1 MTVKRLMKTACAAVA
16 IGLLL
21 AAVSTPA
28 QEGGRGEGGDHHHGH
43 MMSPEDRTER
53 LTKALNLSDDQK
65 SKVLSILQDEHK
77 QMEALRSDSSL
88 SRDDRWSKM
97 REIHE
102 NTTTQIK
109 GTLNSDQAKK
119 FSEMQQQME
128 QRREQSGN
136 NKENAPPPPQ

>member
-1 MTVKRLMKTACAAVA
+1 
-16 IGLLL
+16 
-21 AAVSTPA
+21 
-28 QEGGRGEGGDHHHGH
+28 
-43 MMSPEDRTER
+43 
-53 LTKALNLSDDQK
+53 
-65 SKVLSILQDEHK
+65 VLSILQDEQK
-77 QMEALRSDSSL
+77 QIEAMHSDSSL

-128 QRREQSGN
+128 QRREQRGN
-136 NKENAPPPPQ
+136 NSKDKAPPPQ